1 MKKKPSLVIGHQFT
15 SGMERGLPDERI
27 GRLPS
32 PQLAHGARRAR
43 PDRRPAATLLWQSA
57 RGTIVP
63 RMVQVDRLGEAQ
75 AGAPAIANF
84 RPTDPQIGGT
94 ACRKGDSEANRPGWS
109 KRLPQGRRGEQCASQ
124 TQGTTARC
132 S

>member
-1 MKKKPSLVIGHQFT
+1 MSVSVGCAARNWLMALGELALIA
-15 SGMERGLPDERI
+15 GL
-27 GRLPS
+27 
-32 PQLAHGARRAR
+32 
-43 PDRRPAATLLWQSA
+43 AATLLWQSA

-63 RMVQVDRLGEAQ
+63 RMVQVDRLGKAQ

-94 ACRKGDSEANRPGWS
+94 ARRKGDNEADRPGWP
-109 KRLPQGRRGEQCASQ
+109 KRLPQGRRGEQCALQ
-124 TQGTTARC
+124 AQGTTARC

>member
-1 MKKKPSLVIGHQFT
+1 MSVSVGCPARNWPMALGELALIA
-15 SGMERGLPDERI
+15 GL
-27 GRLPS
+27 
-32 PQLAHGARRAR
+32 
-43 PDRRPAATLLWQSA
+43 AATLLWQSA

-75 AGAPAIANF
+75 AGAAAIANF

-94 ACRKGDSEANRPGWS
+94 ARRKGDSEANRPGWP
-109 KRLPQGRRGEQCASQ
+109 KRLPQGRRCKQCAPQ
-124 TQGTTARC
+124 AQDNTARC

>member
-1 MKKKPSLVIGHQFT
+1 MSVSVGCPARNWLNALGELALIA
-15 SGMERGLPDERI
+15 GL
-27 GRLPS
+27 
-32 PQLAHGARRAR
+32 
-43 PDRRPAATLLWQSA
+43 AATLLWQSA

-94 ACRKGDSEANRPGWS
+94 ARREGDDETNGPGWP
-109 KRLPQGRRGEQCASQ
+109 KRLLQGRRGEQRGPQ
-124 TQGTTARC
+124 PQGGAARC